1 MSSELD
7 ELRLFFFFFE
17 YKMEYFFVK
26 IFYAKRNKNFFQKF

>member
-7 ELRLFFFFFE
+7 ELRLFFFE

-26 IFYAKRNKNFFQKF
+26 ILYAKRNKNFFQKF